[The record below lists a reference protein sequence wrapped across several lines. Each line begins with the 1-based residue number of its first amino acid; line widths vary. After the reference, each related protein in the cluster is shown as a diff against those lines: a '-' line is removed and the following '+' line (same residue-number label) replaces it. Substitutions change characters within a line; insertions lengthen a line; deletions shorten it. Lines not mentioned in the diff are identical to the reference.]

1 MVLIIKENIDDWVI
15 KKEILYFEFVGKKK
29 VVEEVIVFEIFS
41 RIFVGVIEECKKIKV
56 ISWIVLLWL

>member
-1 MVLIIKENIDDWVI
+1 MIKENIDDLVI

-56 ISWIVLLWL
+56 IS